1 MTDSLLMSTTDTSVS
16 ESLQNLVQMFF
27 SILTDNVFNATVPLF
42 PSCTIQETHRLTAL
56 CPGPPGWTG
65 TSRNIHPIQET
76 LHTIQNA
83 DNACNT
89 IHENKAHL
97 PLSA

>member
-42 PSCTIQETHRLTAL
+42 PSCTIQETHT
-56 CPGPPGWTG
+56 PFNG
-65 TSRNIHPIQET
+65 
-76 LHTIQNA
+76 
-83 DNACNT
+83 
-89 IHENKAHL
+89 
-97 PLSA
+97 PLSRTIWVDRYQQKHSPNTRNTTYNTEC